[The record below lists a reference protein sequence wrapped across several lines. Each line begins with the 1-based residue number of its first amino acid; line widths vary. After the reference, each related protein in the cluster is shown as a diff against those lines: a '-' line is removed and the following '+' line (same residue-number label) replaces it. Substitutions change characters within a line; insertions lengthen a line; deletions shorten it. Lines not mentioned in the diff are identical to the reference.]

1 MKPQAPRTYT
11 LFWEYFYE
19 AHCELTKTTTS
30 AGYHSSN
37 AVKDAAYEKL
47 ASEFAAYKIEVNKKN
62 AKSLPS
68 TPPKPKLAT
77 DKKDMSYCW
86 THSYMSNTKHTSAT
100 CKSRGAGHVDEAE
113 TTSWE
118 AVPPSG
124 SRRLRRN
131 EPVGRL
137 MASK

>member
-1 MKPQAPRTYT
+1 MKPQAPRTYA
-11 LFWEYFYE
+11 LFQEYFYE

-62 AKSLPS
+62 TKSLPS

-77 DKKDMSYCW
+77 DKKDHVLLLDSQLYVEHQAHECYLQVARRW
-86 THSYMSNTKHTSAT
+86 TCGQS
-100 CKSRGAGHVDEAE
+100 D
-113 TTSWE
+113 
-118 AVPPSG
+118 
-124 SRRLRRN
+124 RRQ
-131 EPVGRL
+131 PVGRL
-137 MASK
+137 CHHLAAED